1 MVNQVFWFIFVLFIY
16 LFWHSSIQFW
26 KSMVALDYVEINK
39 HGWNDRG
46 TWRGIL
52 AGVSCPARKGREE
65 VTKFSKSISSSKAAL
80 FLCQELWHMEEGWLK

>member
-1 MVNQVFWFIFVLFIY
+1 
-16 LFWHSSIQFW
+16 
-26 KSMVALDYVEINK
+26 MVALDYVEINK